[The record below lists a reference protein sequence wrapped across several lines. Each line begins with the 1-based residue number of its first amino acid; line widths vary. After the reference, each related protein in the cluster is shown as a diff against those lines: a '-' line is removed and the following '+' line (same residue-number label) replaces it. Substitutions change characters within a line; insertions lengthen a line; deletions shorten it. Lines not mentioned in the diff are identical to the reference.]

1 MNVDTINKFM
11 LSLFFIYLLLA
22 SSNLNLLLGCQTQR
36 FLKNNLLVKH
46 ALLFFSIYIL
56 TFILNWYT
64 PESIVVKEEDTKEGL
79 TMIFS
84 SKKYNYLL
92 QSLFYS
98 FIIYSVFLFS
108 SKMELYYFIVF
119 MFFLVF
125 VFVMFLLYKVNLSEL
140 DMEKVM
146 PNSLFIYKS
155 TIIQNIKD
163 VNESI
168 EVKDKEMDNVVYLY
182 NILTLSYM
190 IIPVIIGVGVY
201 KYYLKQKREKGV
213 NFNFV
218 KFLFGTNKCAN
229 I

>member
-1 MNVDTINKFM
+1 MNVDIINKFM
-11 LSLFFIYLLLA
+11 LSLFFIYLLLV
-22 SSNLNLLLGCQTQR
+22 SSNLNQLLGCATQK
-36 FLKNNLLVKH
+36 FLKENLYIKH
-46 ALLFFSIYIL
+46 ILLFVSIYIL

-64 PESIVVKEEDTKEGL
+64 PESIVVQDEDVKEGL

-92 QSLFYS
+92 ESLFYS
-98 FIIYSVFLFS
+98 FIIYAVFIFS

-125 VFVMFLLYKVNLSEL
+125 IFIMFLLYKVNLSEL
-140 DMEKVM
+140 DMEELM
-146 PNSLFIYKS
+146 PNSLFIYKN

-163 VNESI
+163 TNESI
-168 EVKDKEMDNVVYLY
+168 EVKDKEMDNIVYLY

-190 IIPVIIGVGVY
+190 IIPIIIGMGVY
-201 KYYLKQKREKGV
+201 KYYLKQKKEKGS
-213 NFNFV
+213 NFSFL
-218 KFLFGTNKCAN
+218 KFLLGTNKCAN